1 MNAITTALGPAAEVQ
16 WAAWW
21 PWLTVA
27 ALGLF
32 HGINP
37 AMGWLFAVALGLHR
51 RQRRVVLLS
60 LLPIAIGHA
69 AAVAVFVA
77 LALYLGSMLDPRL
90 FARLGGAVLVGWAL
104 WHVLRGH
111 RMRPRVGMQAG
122 MAGLAFWSF
131 LMAGMHGAGLMLVP
145 VLLPLCASPVS
156 GAIAGSSAVA
166 PAILAL
172 VLHTGAMLLA
182 ISAISLLVYDRI
194 GVGFLRTGWIN
205 LDLLWTAALL
215 LCGAVLLFH

>member
-1 MNAITTALGPAAEVQ
+1 
-16 WAAWW
+16 
-21 PWLTVA
+21 
-27 ALGLF
+27 
-32 HGINP
+32 
-37 AMGWLFAVALGLHR
+37 
-51 RQRRVVLLS
+51 
-60 LLPIAIGHA
+60 
-69 AAVAVFVA
+69 
-77 LALYLGSMLDPRL
+77 
-90 FARLGGAVLVGWAL
+90 
-104 WHVLRGH
+104 
-111 RMRPRVGMQAG
+111 MRPRVGMQAG

-215 LCGAVLLFH
+215 LCGAMLLFH